1 VTVSADPG
9 RLLQIGEVTDRV
21 DLSLRTVRYYE
32 EVGLV
37 APTKRTEG
45 GFRLFSEADV
55 QRLLLIKSM
64 KAFDLTLEDMGA
76 VLEVLDRSAS
86 PGELAASELD
96 EIEATLGRYV
106 SLTARQLEK
115 RRRELDDARA
125 LRNLMLE
132 RLSSCDGARN
142 GLAERELPLRGAS
155 ARSKRSSPGR
165 AQ

>member
-1 VTVSADPG
+1 MSADRG

-37 APTKRTEG
+37 APTARTEG
-45 GFRLFSEADV
+45 GFRLYSELDV

-64 KAFDLTLEDMGA
+64 NAFDLALEDMGA
-76 VLEVLDRSAS
+76 VLEVLDRSAN

-96 EIEATLGRYV
+96 EVEATLGQYV

-115 RRRELDDARA
+115 RKRELDDARA

-142 GLAERELPLRGAS
+142 GLAEP
-155 ARSKRSSPGR
+155 
-165 AQ
+165 Q